1 MWQQISSNKRK
12 TVIFA
17 AIMFIIFVVF
27 MGLVGLYIFG
37 DIVFGLIL
45 GIVVWII
52 MCLVSYFSGD
62 KIFLSSA
69 GAFKIKKE
77 DAPVLYDVVEEMKI
91 AAGLPKMP
99 DIYIIDEE
107 APNAF
112 ATGRNPQNASVAVTK
127 GLLER
132 LNRQELQGVIA
143 HEMAHIANSDI
154 LVMLFTGTLLGT
166 IVLISDVLL
175 RSRFSTRRSS
185 SGNGGAI
192 LIIIYLLALILGP
205 ICAQFI
211 YLAISRKR
219 EYLADACAAQFTR
232 YPMGLANALMKISA
246 NTEKLES
253 ANNVTAAMY
262 IVNPLKFDKVTKKL
276 NDLSSTHPSTQE
288 RIKILAKM
296 ANVDFESYEKA
307 FKEITHKSSSPVTS
321 KMSKGVSWA
330 VPLTSAAVSM
340 AMPVEDSPE
349 VKIEKHRKT
358 EDLLWKYNDY
368 IFVECEC
375 GTKLKI
381 PPEYKGREMKC
392 PHCKKVHLV
401 K

>member
-1 MWQQISSNKRK
+1 MTIMFF
-12 TVIFA
+12 IFA
-17 AIMFIIFVVF
+17 AF
-27 MGLVGLYIFG
+27 MGAIGLYLFN
-37 DIVFGLIL
+37 DIVTGLVF
-45 GIVVWII
+45 GIVIWFVL
-52 MCLVSYFSGD
+52 CLVSYLSGD
-62 KIFLSSA
+62 KIFLSSS
-69 GAFKIKKE
+69 GAFKINKE

-91 AAGLPKMP
+91 ASGLPKMP

-127 GLLER
+127 GLLKR

-175 RSRFSTRRSS
+175 RSRISTRRSS
-185 SGNGGAI
+185 SGKGSE
-192 LIIIYLLALILGP
+192 LVIIIYLIALILGP
-205 ICAQFI
+205 ICAQLI
-211 YLAISRKR
+211 YLAVSRKR

-232 YPMGLANALMKISA
+232 YPMGLANALMKIST
-246 NTEKLES
+246 NTEKMES
-253 ANNVTAAMY
+253 ANSVTAAMY
-262 IVNPLKFDKVTKKL
+262 IVNPLKFDKITKKL

-307 FKEITHKSSSPVTS
+307 FKEITHKSKSPVTA
-321 KMSKGVSWA
+321 KMSKGVSWTMPIA
-330 VPLTSAAVSM
+330 AAVST

-358 EDLLWKYNDY
+358 EDLFWKYNDY
-368 IFVECEC
+368 VFVECEC
-375 GTKLKI
+375 GTKLKF